1 MPGELLR
8 DRDEPGLVPL
18 PAPHKHVCRIEEDVA
33 NDEIADLGN
42 PEVGPEKG
50 LDDDRVPDSLLV
62 LGVEPHLPLAFEV
75 FRRPATCLPLRN
87 LSGVTISTTE
97 RFYPARPS
105 VAGPPRKA
113 GARMLPPVLQATM
126 CSAGAEGCAVAL
138 SQAPTQCYVQPWR
151 LAFVAQT
158 AFPPTVRPSVLPLWD
173 FEAALRRLPAEL
185 RATVAWTK
193 APALAALA
201 RLESEPLTD
210 HLLEDVG
217 MALGRPLVAVTSALW
232 KALAS
237 RDAWQSELESAL
249 RQDTALMNQFLADT
263 DARETLAWCLGIVRS
278 LVGLTSIVNM
288 DVLERLHEEELASVV
303 QQPQF
308 VLLMKGQAALLGALQ
323 VARNH
328 GDPGRA
334 AELLEA
340 AFMFLCE
347 LQDRLRQDGLWL
359 NPFVGESPDERA
371 ERTLRYA
378 RQAREALSEDDA
390 ETLDAGR
397 LRTLR

>member
-1 MPGELLR
+1 
-8 DRDEPGLVPL
+8 
-18 PAPHKHVCRIEEDVA
+18 
-33 NDEIADLGN
+33 
-42 PEVGPEKG
+42 
-50 LDDDRVPDSLLV
+50 
-62 LGVEPHLPLAFEV
+62 
-75 FRRPATCLPLRN
+75 
-87 LSGVTISTTE
+87 
-97 RFYPARPS
+97 
-105 VAGPPRKA
+105 
-113 GARMLPPVLQATM
+113 
-126 CSAGAEGCAVAL
+126 
-138 SQAPTQCYVQPWR
+138 
-151 LAFVAQT
+151 
-158 AFPPTVRPSVLPLWD
+158 
-173 FEAALRRLPAEL
+173 
-185 RATVAWTK
+185 
-193 APALAALA
+193 
-201 RLESEPLTD
+201 
-210 HLLEDVG
+210 
-217 MALGRPLVAVTSALW
+217 
-232 KALAS
+232 
-237 RDAWQSELESAL
+237 
-249 RQDTALMNQFLADT
+249 MNQFLADT